1 MIIDNLQNNE
11 QKQEYKNKQINTNKN
26 LIIYIYGI
34 KKNCKPISNINQNI
48 RCKNK

>member
-1 MIIDNLQNNE
+1 MIIDNLQNNRAE
-11 QKQEYKNKQINTNKN
+11 IGIQKQTNKN